1 MILILVKKVFILLYI
16 YVVLLMIKRIYVNDI
31 IKNKI
36 YGSDKYMS
44 EFEICHAGGIFNFTC
59 SIELMKEYVEKTKE
73 NLINYLKN
81 NNDIFRY
88 FNFKRKEIMI
98 KENLGINDLIF
109 ECDKDIYEI
118 INSKKINKNMGLF
131 FTYSY
136 KNKTFGLYFDHTIY
150 DLSTAFRFFN
160 LIYTNPFTEVIK
172 RIPEYKYI
180 PLFNELLTL
189 KSYNFLKFKNYLP
202 QIKNMYKNNLLIK
215 YYEKEKTDIL
225 KNKFNLKSLDI
236 SLAISLDHI
245 FKSIHKKYNKL
256 TVGILF
262 SFKNKRFNNNYTII
276 PITIK
281 RDNLVNMA
289 LQIKKKKKKNYIYSL
304 LIYDYFN
311 YYLPDIQLKL
321 KKNNFDVFFSNIYTQ
336 NKEFDK
342 YFNSCSFHVNSS
354 SNFYI
359 TSCSSKFDKYN
370 YISYEY
376 KNNLINKDKFNE
388 PISINI

>member
-1 MILILVKKVFILLYI
+1 
-16 YVVLLMIKRIYVNDI
+16 
-31 IKNKI
+31 
-36 YGSDKYMS
+36 
-44 EFEICHAGGIFNFTC
+44 
-59 SIELMKEYVEKTKE
+59 
-73 NLINYLKN
+73 
-81 NNDIFRY
+81 
-88 FNFKRKEIMI
+88 
-98 KENLGINDLIF
+98 

-118 INSKKINKNMGLF
+118 INNKKINKNMGLF
-131 FTYSY
+131 FAYSY
-136 KNKTFGLYFDHTIY
+136 KNKTFGLYFDHSIY

-160 LIYTNPFTEVIK
+160 LIYTNPFTEVINK
-172 RIPEYKYI
+172 IPEYKYR

-215 YYEKEKTDIL
+215 SYEKEKTDVL

-245 FKSIHKKYNKL
+245 FKSINKKYNKL

-262 SFKNKRFNNNYTII
+262 SFKNDRFNNNYTII

-321 KKNNFDVFFSNIYTQ
+321 KKNNFDVFF
-336 NKEFDK
+336 
-342 YFNSCSFHVNSS
+342 
-354 SNFYI
+354 
-359 TSCSSKFDKYN
+359 
-370 YISYEY
+370 
-376 KNNLINKDKFNE
+376 
-388 PISINI
+388 